1 MQGEVDLAVD
11 CGCEIHSLLKPWCK
25 ENFWDLRKCNIYQ
38 DRIYV
43 IGRQQFRDH
52 RDYIRDLAN
61 RGLRIVFSNPF
72 EGSETLRLQIE
83 HLGMADLFRDRKLLL
98 ISGGDMSSEWPYLLH
113 DHFLGKI
120 HDFEENL
127 TAVDRSQE
135 IYQQNDKPYTFLFL
149 NGRGRAHRK
158 WMIERL
164 EHDGVLAG
172 SLYTWL
178 DPSSGPCRD
187 LDLMI
192 GGQNLMSRL
201 RDLHFLPEHYE
212 IPRYRDRLSVPAGT
226 VFAKYELFNQEWG
239 EIYISADQ
247 YIDTYFSLVTE
258 TVHAWPHSFRT
269 EKIWKPIAMAHPW
282 ICVVNQGFYRDMR
295 NMGFQTF
302 QGIIDESFDSIED
315 NQARLQR
322 VADVVKDI
330 CRSGPAQFMQACESI
345 CKYNQLYML
354 EIRQS
359 VLKSF
364 PQDFFQFL
372 RKHQWTT

>member
-1 MQGEVDLAVD
+1 MPAEADLAVD
-11 CGCEIHSLLKPWCK
+11 CGCEIYNLLAPWCA
-25 ENFWDLRKCNIYQ
+25 ESFWDFAQCQVNQ

-43 IGRQQFRDH
+43 LGRKQFQDH
-52 RDYIRDLAN
+52 KDLVRELVN
-61 RGLRIVFSNPF
+61 RGIRLVFSNPF

-83 HLGMADLFRDRKLLL
+83 RLGMADLFHAGKILL

-120 HDFEENL
+120 HDFQENCE
-127 TAVDRSQE
+127 AIGRCHE
-135 IYQQNDKPYTFLFL
+135 IYQRLDKPFSFLFL
-149 NGRGRAHRK
+149 NGRGRPHRK

-164 EHDGVLAG
+164 DHDGILSG

-178 DPSSGPCRD
+178 DPSSGPRRD

-212 IPRYRDRLSVPAGT
+212 IPKYRDRLSVPTGT

-282 ICVVNQGFYRDMR
+282 ICVANQGFYRDMR

-302 QGIIDESFDSIED
+302 QSIIDESFDSIAD
-315 NQARLQR
+315 NHARLER
-322 VADVVKDI
+322 VADLVKDI
-330 CRSGPAQFMQACESI
+330 CQSGPQQFMQACQDI
-345 CKYNQLYML
+345 CKYNQQHLL
-354 EIRQS
+354 TIRQP
-359 VLKSF
+359 VIDSF
-364 PQDFFQFL
+364 SSNFFKFL
-372 RKHQWTT
+372 RAHQWTT